1 MTHIGELN
9 EQPLHAAL
17 KAHYAAGVH
26 PVEVA
31 VDGYIIDVQQ
41 ADRLVEIQTANFS
54 SIRDKLIALARDYTV
69 RLVYPVA
76 YEKWLYKLPK
86 PGWEGPRRRKSPKRG
101 RWEAVFGELVS
112 FPHLLK
118 DPHFSLEVLMIH
130 EEEVR
135 RYAGEDHWYRNGWVV
150 VRRELLKVL
159 DRWVFQTPADFLPY
173 LPASLPEA
181 FTTADL
187 ARAGEMPRWLSQK
200 MAYCLRKMGAIQQIG
215 KKGRSHLYRAE
226 LSVPE
231 KEEEG

>member
-17 KAHYAAGVH
+17 KAYYAGEGY

-41 ADRLVEIQTANFS
+41 GDRLVEIQTANFS
-54 SIRDKLIALARDYTV
+54 SIRDKLMTLVRNHAV

-76 YEKWLYKLPK
+76 YEKWLHKLPR
-86 PGWEGPRRRKSPKRG
+86 PGWDGPRRRKSPKRG

-112 FPHLLK
+112 FPHLIN
-118 DPHFSLEVLMIH
+118 DPNFSLEVLMIQ

-135 RYAGEDHWYRNGWVV
+135 RFSGEKHGYRNGWVV
-150 VRRELLKVL
+150 DRRKLLDVL
-159 DRWVFQTPADFLPY
+159 ERRVFHTPADFFGFLPT
-173 LPASLPEA
+173 SLPET

-187 ARAGEMPRWLSQK
+187 ATAGEMPRWLSQK
-200 MAYCLRKMGAIQQIG
+200 MAYCLRKMGAIELIG
-215 KKGRSHLYRAE
+215 KKGRSHLYLAG
-226 LSVPE
+226 LSE
-231 KEEEG
+231 HTKEEEE